1 MKLEKFIVS
10 ESLEAPIDAGPG
22 EEGRQK
28 SNEDAYGDE
37 KTRHL
42 APEKS
47 GLTRKE
53 TSAVEEEMEYIDS
66 YGIEAASTADG
77 KTYLI
82 GNFESFEDAKDF
94 LEWELNHF
102 EAINAKVIRHTE
114 RTSMEA
120 IFTDRIE
127 DFFHHKPPS

>member
-28 SNEDAYGDE
+28 SNEDAYSDE

-47 GLTRKE
+47 GLAREE
-53 TSAVEEEMEYIDS
+53 TSAV
-66 YGIEAASTADG
+66 
-77 KTYLI
+77 
-82 GNFESFEDAKDF
+82 
-94 LEWELNHF
+94 
-102 EAINAKVIRHTE
+102 
-114 RTSMEA
+114 
-120 IFTDRIE
+120 
-127 DFFHHKPPS
+127 